1 MSIGLRQLLLAAAT
15 IVFVIAIFVDSA
27 NWTPWASIGLAC
39 SAAAALVKEMGW
51 DRMLSSAGSTSS
63 A

>member
-1 MSIGLRQLLLAAAT
+1 MAIGLRQVLLLVAT
-15 IVFVIAIFVDSA
+15 VVFVIAIFVDTT

-39 SAAAALVKEMGW
+39 SCAAALVKEMGW
-51 DRMLSSAGSTSS
+51 DRVLSSASSS